1 MTAKDS
7 GCQRRIQNDTKKLGM
22 TAECSRSRNIMNQL
36 RYWLKR
42 LLFLLVI
49 LFALDAVLV
58 AFFRGFRV
66 EIADHVI
73 RSATIEFPVV
83 GFLIAL
89 VLLLL
94 VQGKWKETCLL
105 VASLGLSACLGEAML
120 SVIDHPWSKPVLKT
134 WLEPVP
140 LLGFRLPSNFEGR
153 GIVDEYIKTNSQ
165 GLRDVEH
172 PWKKEDGTV
181 RILGLGD
188 SFTFGWG
195 VKLEESFLKQLER
208 RLTQETGRKA
218 ETINAGVPGYGL
230 NHYYIY
236 LKNIGIKYQPDVIVI
251 NYFVDDLPA
260 SLKEELAPYEEDFPD
275 RLQYKG
281 GFLHRSRFYNFIT
294 SAAAV
299 VRVRN
304 HATAVDHMRNMEIR
318 RAAWARYDHPLI
330 NKADEETNDRIILL
344 EEYLTRFKALAD
356 GAHARL
362 VIMFIP
368 DISHLYHREY
378 QNVNRVLKQL
388 TSKYDIPFVDMTPI
402 FESSNDLSTYYL
414 FPKDAHTN
422 VKGHEEMASALTE
435 LICKDALSNISC
447 GIEGLG
453 SAVRDTARSEMAV
466 HN

>member
-1 MTAKDS
+1 MTAA
-7 GCQRRIQNDTKKLGM
+7 GMLMDTDIVNRLK
-22 TAECSRSRNIMNQL
+22 S
-36 RYWLKR
+36 WLQH
-42 LLFLLVI
+42 FLLLLLI
-49 LFALDAVLV
+49 LFALDAVIV
-58 AFFRGFRV
+58 VFFRGFRL
-66 EIADHVI
+66 EIADHVV

-83 GFLIAL
+83 GFLVAL
-89 VLLLL
+89 VSLLL

-105 VASLGLSACLGEAML
+105 VVSLGVSAFVGEGML
-120 SVIDHPWSKPVLKT
+120 HVIDHPWSKPVLKT

-140 LLGFRLPSNFEGR
+140 ILGFRLPPNFEGR

-172 PWKKEDGTV
+172 PWKKEEGTV

-195 VKLEESFLKQLER
+195 VKLEDSFLKQLER
-208 RLTQETGRKA
+208 RMTQETGRKA

-236 LKNIGIKYQPDVIVI
+236 LKNIGIKYRPDVIVI
-251 NYFVDDLPA
+251 SYFVDDLPM
-260 SLKEELAPYEEDFPD
+260 SLKEELTPYEEDFPD

-281 GFLHRSRFYNFIT
+281 GFFHRSRLYNFVT

-304 HATAVDHMRNMEIR
+304 HATAVDHMRIMEVR
-318 RAAWARYDHPLI
+318 REAWARYDHPLI
-330 NKADEETNDRIILL
+330 NKGDEKTNEKIMLL

-356 GAHARL
+356 AIHARL

-368 DISHLYHREY
+368 DISHLYHPEY
-378 QNVNRVLKQL
+378 QHINGVLKRL
-388 TSKYDIPFVDMTPI
+388 TTRYDIPFVDMTPI

-422 VKGHEEMASALTE
+422 VNGHQAMASALTD
-435 LICKDALSNISC
+435 LICKDVSSNVSC
-447 GIEGLG
+447 GRQGLG
-453 SAVRDTARSEMAV
+453 SAVRGSVSSDTAL

>member
-1 MTAKDS
+1 MAKDS
-7 GCQRRIQNDTKKLGM
+7 LLSPLFSCHQKRFSPGSVTIVTYIK
-22 TAECSRSRNIMNQL
+22 SWL
-36 RYWLKR
+36 RY
-42 LLFLLVI
+42 LLVLLLV

-58 AFFRGFRV
+58 AFFKGFRL

-73 RSATIEFPVV
+73 RSATIEFPVI
-83 GFLIAL
+83 GFLVAL

-94 VQGKWKETCLL
+94 VQGKWAETCLL
-105 VASLGLSACLGEAML
+105 IASLGFSAVLGEAML
-120 SVIDHPWSKPVLKT
+120 HVIDHPWSKPVLKT
-134 WLEPVP
+134 WLEPIP
-140 LLGFRLPSNFEGR
+140 LLGFRLPPNFEGR

-172 PWKKEDGTV
+172 TWKKEEGTV

-208 RLTQETGRKA
+208 RLTEETGRKA

-236 LKNIGIKYQPDVIVI
+236 LKNIGVKYQPDVIVI
-251 NYFVDDLPA
+251 SYFVDDLPA

-294 SAAAV
+294 SAAAII
-299 VRVRN
+299 RVRN

-330 NKADEETNDRIILL
+330 STADEETNERIMLL
-344 EEYLTRFKALAD
+344 EEYLSRFKTLAD
-356 GAHARL
+356 GIQARL

-378 QNVNRVLKQL
+378 QNINRVLKQL
-388 TSKYDIPFVDMTPI
+388 TSKYDIPYVDMTPI
-402 FESSNDLSTYYL
+402 FESSSDLSTYYL

-422 VKGHEEMASALTE
+422 AKGHQEMASALTE
-435 LICKDALSNISC
+435 LICKDTR
-447 GIEGLG
+447 
-453 SAVRDTARSEMAV
+453 SANVACRLAGHRTVRDSVRSERAL